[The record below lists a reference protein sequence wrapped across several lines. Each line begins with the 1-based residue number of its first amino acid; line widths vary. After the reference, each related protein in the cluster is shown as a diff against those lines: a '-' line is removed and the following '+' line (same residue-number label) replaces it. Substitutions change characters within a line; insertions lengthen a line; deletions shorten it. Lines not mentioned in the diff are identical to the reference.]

1 MGSPVVPGCSAR
13 AVLQL
18 VGPTSWT
25 EVQAVLGY
33 DPADP
38 YAVRIRFGGRASR
51 PGVDE
56 RRARHPAAA
65 GLDAGGDD
73 GGVEWMVARDLLHAG
88 LSHPAGDGDVRL
100 WPARTAGDVLF
111 LELRAPSGHALF
123 ELSRAALAG
132 FVAATERLVPI
143 GREADALDV
152 DRELHALLQ
161 GEGPETGGR

>member
-1 MGSPVVPGCSAR
+1 
-13 AVLQL
+13 VLQL

-25 EVQAVLGY
+25 EVHAVLAY

-65 GLDAGGDD
+65 GLGTTAGSGAAGGEDE
-73 GGVEWMVARDLLHAG
+73 GVEWMVARDLLHAG

-123 ELSRAALAG
+123 ELSRAVLAG
-132 FVAATERLVPI
+132 FVADTEHLVPI

-152 DRELHALLQ
+152 DHELQALLQ

>member
-1 MGSPVVPGCSAR
+1 VPGCSTR

-25 EVQAVLGY
+25 EVRAVLSY

-38 YAVRIRFGGRASR
+38 YAVRIRFGGRPAR
-51 PGVDE
+51 PAVDE

-65 GLDAGGDD
+65 GRDAGEDD
-73 GGVEWMVARDLLHAG
+73 GVEWMVARDLLHAG

-100 WPARTAGDVLF
+100 WPARTAGDVAF

-123 ELSRAALAG
+123 ELSRAVLAG
-132 FVAATERLVPI
+132 FVADTERLVPI
-143 GREADALDV
+143 GREADVLDV
-152 DRELHALLQ
+152 DHELQALLQ

>member
-1 MGSPVVPGCSAR
+1 MPGCSTR

-25 EVQAVLGY
+25 EVRAVLAY
-33 DPADP
+33 DAADP

-56 RRARHPAAA
+56 RRTRHPAAA
-65 GLDAGGDD
+65 GLGSGDTGGEDD
-73 GGVEWMVARDLLHAG
+73 GVEWMVARDLLHAG

-123 ELSRAALAG
+123 ELSRAVLAG
-132 FVAATERLVPI
+132 FVADSERLVPI

-152 DRELHALLQ
+152 DHELQALLQ

>member
-1 MGSPVVPGCSAR
+1 MGSPLVPGCSTR

-38 YAVRIRFGGRASR
+38 YAVRIRFGGRPVRRA
-51 PGVDE
+51 VDG

-65 GLDAGGDD
+65 GLGPADED
-73 GGVEWMVARDLLHAG
+73 GVEWMVARDLLHAG

-100 WPARTAGDVLF
+100 WPARTALDVLF

-123 ELSRAALAG
+123 ELSRAVLAG
-132 FVAATERLVPI
+132 FVADTERLVPI
-143 GREADALDV
+143 GREADVLDV
-152 DRELHALLQ
+152 DHELHALLQ
-161 GEGPETGGR
+161 GDEPDAGGR